1 MFIIKNTPN
10 NTGVSVYGDHMD
22 FENLYEALHNVTG
35 DEYEFPS
42 YSSARIRVLG
52 VCYDLR
58 HAMMGGREVEFV
70 DNGMDA
76 EKKRRL
82 GIVAPDKNLYLK
94 INVLWP
100 EMLFVTMALNDFINL
115 YARKKAKLKFEFVLD
130 RCNIW
135 DPYIAI
141 VRLFQSEIAKCVKET
156 VSEASFVRMMNIM
169 NKDYPWMD
177 GYITQ
182 YLDLLNLKFIN
193 MNSEKRLKSI
203 PTMAK
208 RLAEK
213 GDEYQRVKEEVIV
226 AAKEYGSSVEDIRL
240 REEYPEEIVW

>member
-1 MFIIKNTPN
+1 M
-10 NTGVSVYGDHMD
+10 
-22 FENLYEALHNVTG
+22 
-35 DEYEFPS
+35 
-42 YSSARIRVLG
+42 
-52 VCYDLR
+52 
-58 HAMMGGREVEFV
+58 
-70 DNGMDA
+70 
-76 EKKRRL
+76 

-115 YARKKAKLKFEFVLD
+115 YARKKAKLKFEFILD
-130 RCNIW
+130 RRNIW

-156 VSEASFVRMMNIM
+156 VSEASFARMMNIM

-208 RLAEK
+208 RLAEQ

-226 AAKEYGSSVEDIRL
+226 AAKEYGRSVEDIRL